1 MNVLAE
7 QFQAYAESHQA
18 GELLTNKVTSA
29 QKKMHIQKLLVHVF
43 LKYYRDCKNYVYIS

>member
-29 QKKMHIQKLLVHVF
+29 QKKDAHSKTLSTCFAQILP
-43 LKYYRDCKNYVYIS
+43 